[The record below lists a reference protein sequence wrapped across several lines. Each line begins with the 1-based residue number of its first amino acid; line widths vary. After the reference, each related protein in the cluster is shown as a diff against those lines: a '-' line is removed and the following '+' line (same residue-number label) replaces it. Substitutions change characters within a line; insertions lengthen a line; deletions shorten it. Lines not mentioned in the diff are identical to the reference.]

1 MELEGRTAIVT
12 GAGRGV
18 GRAIA
23 LELASLGADVVIAEV
38 LEENAAAVA
47 GEVRAL
53 GRRAMPL
60 KVDVTSR
67 EDLDTMANRT
77 LAEFGGIDILVN
89 NAGVFWSGNVI
100 DVTEETWDFVMDVNA
115 KGVFFASQAV
125 LPHMM
130 AAKRGSIVS
139 LASMAGKVGSPTSL
153 AYCASKAAVI
163 SITRSLALAGAPFGI
178 RANCV
183 CPGFINST
191 EMWKLV
197 EAGAARALGQTAEQ
211 ANAERL
217 ARVPLARWETPEDV
231 ARLVGFLASDR
242 SSYITGEDVN
252 VSGGVVMH

>member
-12 GAGRGV
+12 GAGRGI

-38 LEENAAAVA
+38 LEANATNVA
-47 GEVRAL
+47 EEVRAL
-53 GRRAMPL
+53 GRRAIAV

-67 EDLDTMANRT
+67 EDLDTMANRSMS
-77 LAEFGGIDILVN
+77 EFGRIDILVN
-89 NAGVFWSGNVI
+89 NAGVFWSGALL
-100 DVTEETWDFVMDVNA
+100 DVTEESWDVVMDVNA

-130 AAKRGSIVS
+130 AAKRGNIIS
-139 LASMAGKVGSPTSL
+139 LASMAGKVGSATSL

-163 SITRSLALAGAPFGI
+163 SITRSLALAGAPYGI
-178 RANCV
+178 RANCG

-191 EMWKLV
+191 EMWKQV
-197 EAGAARALGQTAEQ
+197 EAGASRALGQTVEQ

-217 ARVPLARWETPEDV
+217 ARVPLGRWEKPEDV
-231 ARLVGFLASDR
+231 AQLVGYLASDR